1 MTLAAPRAAAW
12 SPVWDADHRGVGL
25 EHLLLHDGLADGL
38 VLAFD
43 DEGTPYRLC
52 YRVEW
57 DDRWRT
63 RALAARVSRAEA
75 EHALSLVAD
84 GEGHW
89 RRNGQPARDLD
100 GCLDVDIW
108 PTPFT
113 NTLPIRRLG
122 LAPGERREI
131 SAAWVNAP
139 ALTVEPRAQAYTRL
153 ADHRVLFE
161 SLESGFRA
169 ELELDDDGLVLD
181 YPGVFERRY
190 P

>member
-1 MTLAAPRAAAW
+1 MIGAPPRAIAW
-12 SPVWDADHRGVGL
+12 APVWDSDRRGVGL
-25 EHLLLHDGLADGL
+25 EHLLLWASEADGRM
-38 VLAFD
+38 LAFD
-43 DEGTPYRLC
+43 EAGTPYRLA

-63 RALAARVSRAEA
+63 RAVRARVRGA
-75 EHALSLVAD
+75 ALERSLLLAAD

-89 RRNGQPARDLD
+89 TRDGVVAPELE
-100 GCLDVDIW
+100 GCVDVDIW

-113 NTLPIRRLG
+113 NTLAIRRLG
-122 LAPGERREI
+122 LAPGERREL
-131 SAAWVNAP
+131 SAAWVSAP
-139 ALTVEPRAQAYTRL
+139 ALTVAPMAQAYTRL
-153 ADHRVLFE
+153 EDHRYLFE
-161 SLESGFRA
+161 SLASGFRA

>member
-1 MTLAAPRAAAW
+1 MTIGAARLVAW
-12 SPVWDADHRGVGL
+12 APVWDQDRRGVGL
-25 EHLLLHDGLADGL
+25 EQLLLQGPQASGT

-43 DEGTPYRLC
+43 EAGTPYRLI

-57 DDRWRT
+57 DEGWRT
-63 RALAARVSRAEA
+63 RTVRARVRGAELDRSLA
-75 EHALSLVAD
+75 LVAD

-89 RRNGQPARDLD
+89 ARDGVVAPELE
-100 GCLDVDIW
+100 GCIDVDIW

-122 LAPGERREI
+122 LAPGERREL

-139 ALTVEPRAQAYTRL
+139 ALTVAPMAQAYTRL
-153 ADHRVLFE
+153 GEHRYLFE

-181 YPGVFERRY
+181 FPGVFERRY